1 MSKLRNICSVVLR
14 IIHRINKPYLYQMRS
29 LSRIGNKLALIIIGL
44 AVVVTAFL
52 ATLFYF
58 QFDHALRERVFL
70 QLSSVKQLKLVKIKA
85 EITDRIILFDSLKGE
100 LSAQARVEGFFE
112 YLYSQEEPFNIDSY
126 QLPSTIPWSEKI
138 HVIDFTDQHPSN
150 RITLGFA
157 KKEGGFFHL
166 AIANIPEIQE
176 ILLERTGLGE
186 SGESYLVGNDYQLK
200 TKLRFDLPPGKGTT
214 IQTPGVLRALEGITG
229 EDNFRDYRGIFVF
242 SSFELMDMNGLQW
255 VMLSEINSDE
265 ALKPLT
271 RLRTNLL
278 IIVAIITAF
287 ILVVSYYLS
296 NLLVRPVIAMEKKL
310 IRMSE
315 GVQESK
321 FSNITREDEIGHMF
335 LALNNLIHALGDT
348 IKFADEIGSGN
359 FEAEFT
365 PLGPH
370 DKLGSALIEMK
381 QRLQQYK
388 EKESLHQKENQRS
401 ILSGEEKERARLSKE
416 LHDGLG
422 PLLTTL
428 RLDIQTTSIDKELKK
443 QLLDKL
449 DYTIQEVRQ
458 MSNNLMPSVLKDFG
472 VGEAIAN
479 MVETMRESSTVE
491 IHYKHDVLMDVNI
504 DDQIQISI
512 YRIVQEA
519 LNNALKHSEAT
530 EVKLSLSYF
539 RDHLSLFISDNGKGF
554 DVNEL
559 SNGNGIRNMKE
570 RVNLT
575 SGTINI
581 FSDESG
587 TTIEIEIPTHA

>member
-1 MSKLRNICSVVLR
+1 M
-14 IIHRINKPYLYQMRS
+14 
-29 LSRIGNKLALIIIGL
+29 IGL
-44 AVVVTAFL
+44 AVVVIAFL

-100 LSAQARVEGFFE
+100 LSAQERVEGFFE
-112 YLYSQEEPFNIDSY
+112 YLYTEEEPFNIDTY
-126 QLPSTIPWSEKI
+126 QLPNAIPWSEEI
-138 HVIDFTDQHPSN
+138 HVIDFTDQHPSS

-157 KKEGGFFHL
+157 KKENGFFHL

-214 IQTPGVLRALEGITG
+214 IKTPGVLRALEGQAG
-229 EDNFRDYRGIFVF
+229 EDNFHDYRGIYVF
-242 SSFELMDMNGLQW
+242 SSFELINMNGLQW

-265 ALKPLT
+265 ALKPIT

-321 FSNITREDEIGHMF
+321 FSNVTREDEIGHMF

-401 ILSGEEKERARLSKE
+401 ILSGEEKERARLSKD

-428 RLDIQTTSIDKELKK
+428 RLDIQSIAIDKELKK

-479 MVETMRESSTVE
+479 MVETMRESSTVA
-491 IHYKHDVLMDVNI
+491 IRYKHDVLMGVNI
-504 DDQIQISI
+504 DDQVQISI

-530 EVKLSLSYF
+530 EIKLSLSYF
-539 RDHLSLFISDNGKGF
+539 KDHLSLFIADNGKGF

-587 TTIEIEIPTHA
+587 TTIEIEIPTHT